1 MGKRTPWW
9 CTKGTRHAK
18 VSGFHLLPRLE
29 SKENHQVQP
38 WVQMEKMSPKA
49 RVEGVGGE
57 EGGCREDEE
66 HSLCLALTTRR
77 NFMDQV

>member
-38 WVQMEKMSPKA
+38 RVQMEKMSPKA
-49 RVEGVGGE
+49 RV
-57 EGGCREDEE
+57 
-66 HSLCLALTTRR
+66 
-77 NFMDQV
+77 

>member
-18 VSGFHLLPRLE
+18 VSGFYFLPRLE
-29 SKENHQVQP
+29 SKENNQVQP

-49 RVEGVGGE
+49 RG
-57 EGGCREDEE
+57 
-66 HSLCLALTTRR
+66 
-77 NFMDQV
+77 